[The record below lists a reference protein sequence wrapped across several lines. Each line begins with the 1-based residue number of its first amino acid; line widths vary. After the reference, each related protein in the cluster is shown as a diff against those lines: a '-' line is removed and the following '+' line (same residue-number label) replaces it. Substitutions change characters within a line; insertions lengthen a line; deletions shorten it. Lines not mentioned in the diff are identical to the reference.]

1 MEMII
6 VAGFLGSGKTTMVLS
21 AIGRIIEKTGKKIVI
36 IVNDFGTVGIDG
48 RVMQKYGLDVMEMA
62 SGCICCT
69 LGADL
74 LATIMKLES
83 EVAPDIV
90 IIEPTGVADP
100 SAIVDAME
108 KYPGEP
114 MERILSTVIVDAVR
128 FPVIYKALNRPLTSQ
143 IKGADLVLINKIDA
157 VTPEALKEVE
167 ITLRAINPDCP
178 IIATSA
184 LHGTDMDEVVAEM
197 VGA

>member
-1 MEMII
+1 M
-6 VAGFLGSGKTTMVLS
+6 
-21 AIGRIIEKTGKKIVI
+21 
-36 IVNDFGTVGIDG
+36 
-48 RVMQKYGLDVMEMA
+48 
-62 SGCICCT
+62 
-69 LGADL
+69 
-74 LATIMKLES
+74 
-83 EVAPDIV
+83 
-90 IIEPTGVADP
+90 
-100 SAIVDAME
+100 
-108 KYPGEP
+108 
-114 MERILSTVIVDAVR
+114 DAVR